1 MWHEELYNVLNIINN
16 LILTLI
22 GVPFS
27 IQMIYT
33 LLGWLKKKTW
43 KKTEKKNKICV
54 LIPAH
59 NESDVIYDTVK
70 RIFDRQN
77 YPKDLFD
84 VYVVA
89 DNCTDNTAELAR
101 KAGAKVYIH
110 NDPDPKHHVALYAIK
125 YGYEMILKEEK
136 KYDFSIRLDADN
148 YINDDFFSLMNDCYN
163 SGVEMARPYE
173 SSLNIT
179 QNKYTKASGLYYAFD
194 SRFAS
199 RVRERLGI
207 DAHVNGPGSMISMDI
222 ISKYGYDAKGI
233 CDDAEF
239 TNNRMLNGYRLHYVE
254 DAVVY
259 EDVPSTFKDTY
270 AKNKRMGAGV
280 SRLFF
285 TGGMKMLGKFF
296 TTFRFSYLEM
306 VLQYFFCMIC
316 VLLCTWIPLFYI
328 YDVIYLALCGTGVIA
343 TSLGASYYYDLLIT
357 TIIIIVCCITFLFVF
372 VGLLQA
378 FILVMVDYKKLGAKS
393 RKELISGIFIY
404 PLFSVVYIMTLCLGI
419 FSKPK
424 WTKVNRNKVNFN
436 EDNN

>member
-1 MWHEELYNVLNIINN
+1 MWHEQLFNILNIINN
-16 LILTLI
+16 VILTLI
-22 GVPFS
+22 GVPFT

-33 LLGWLKKKTW
+33 ILGWLKKKTF
-43 KKTEKKNKICV
+43 KKTTKKNRICV

-70 RIFDRQN
+70 RIYDRQK
-77 YPKDLFD
+77 YPKELFD

-101 KAGAKVYIH
+101 SAGAIVFIH
-110 NDPDPKHHVALYAIK
+110 NDPDPKHHIALYAIK
-125 YGYEMILKEEK
+125 FGYEEILKLEK

-148 YINDDFFSLMNDCYN
+148 FINDEFFGLMNDCFN
-163 SGVEMARPYE
+163 AGIEMARPYE

-179 QNKYTKASGLYYAFD
+179 QNNYTKASGLYYAFD

-207 DAHVNGPGSMISMDI
+207 DAHVNGPGSMISMGI
-222 ISKYGYDAKGI
+222 ISKFGYSAKGI
-233 CDDAEF
+233 VDDAEF
-239 TNNRMLNGYRLHYVE
+239 TNKMMLKGYRLHYVE

-259 EDVPSTFKDTY
+259 EDVASTFKDTY
-270 AKNKRMGAGV
+270 AKNKRMGSGV

-285 TGGMKMLGKFF
+285 TGGLKMLGKFF
-296 TTFRFSYLEM
+296 VTFRFSYLEM
-306 VLQYFFCMIC
+306 FLQYLFCLIC
-316 VLLCTWIPLFYI
+316 VLLCTWIPAFYI
-328 YDVIYLALCGTGVIA
+328 YDVVYTGLCGAGIIGTTLFDSAYYNQVFITTLIVIA
-343 TSLGASYYYDLLIT
+343 SCL
-357 TIIIIVCCITFLFVF
+357 TFLFVF

-404 PLFSVVYIMTLCLGI
+404 PCFSVVYILTLCLGI

-424 WTKVNRNKVNFN
+424 WVKVNRNKVKTK
-436 EDNN
+436 D